1 MWKVLSQGMQYAH
14 VQYESP
20 MNSGLKVM
28 ATVKVNDDAAEA
40 DTDAD
45 VRAMTRKG

>member
-1 MWKVLSQGMQYAH
+1 
-14 VQYESP
+14 
-20 MNSGLKVM
+20 M

-45 VRAMTRKG
+45 VRAMTLGPWTYWSTLSKKCPHWYD